1 MRFRIAALAF
11 LTSYEATELKRARI
25 QRRKPR
31 KPDKSLQIRNS
42 DRTKLTIE
50 VC

>member
-25 QRRKPR
+25 QRRKP
-31 KPDKSLQIRNS
+31 DKSLQIRNS